1 VETEWNCSTTVSTS
15 LSLRGTSASVPTQR
29 LVAIFELL
37 AQRERA
43 GPPAGM
49 LCSVAAEITGLSGAG
64 IALVS
69 RGEQLTSM
77 CTSNYVASSLM
88 DLELTVGSGP
98 CVDACGAD
106 SAVTEG
112 CLDESRNPRWLA
124 YTSRAVTLGAGAVFA
139 FPIRIG
145 AVQLGAL
152 ALYRDREGRLSVA
165 QESDAYLMAA
175 VIARAVLALQARAVS
190 GSLAMG
196 LEREG
201 TFDFQV
207 HQAAGMV
214 AVQASMTLGD
224 ALVALRSHA
233 YALTAP
239 LADTAARVVARELWY
254 DREVD
259 TWRNV
264 WGRSE

>member
-1 VETEWNCSTTVSTS
+1 
-15 LSLRGTSASVPTQR
+15 VPTQR

-37 AQRERA
+37 AQHERT
-43 GPPAGM
+43 GPAAGM
-49 LCSVAAEITGLSGAG
+49 LCSVAAEITGLTGAG

-69 RGEQLTSM
+69 SGEQLTSM
-77 CTSNYVASSLM
+77 CASNAVADDLM
-88 DLELTVGSGP
+88 DLEMTVGSGP
-98 CVDACGAD
+98 CVDACSSD
-106 SAVTEG
+106 VAVREER
-112 CLDESRNPRWLA
+112 LERSSNPRWLA
-124 YTSRAVTLGAGAVFA
+124 YTNGAVALGAGAVFA
-139 FPIRIG
+139 FPVRIG
-145 AVQLGAL
+145 AVQLGAM
-152 ALYRDREGRLSVA
+152 ALYRDREGALTES

-175 VIARAVLALQARAVS
+175 VIARAVLALQARALK
-190 GSLAMG
+190 GSLATG

-207 HQAAGMV
+207 HQAAGMI

-233 YALTAP
+233 YALTTP
-239 LADTAARVVARELWY
+239 LSDTAARVVARELWY
-254 DREVD
+254 DRELD